1 MDEIMKT
8 IEECPI
14 ENLIFCYQKDGRVKS
29 YLKGEDSNDCLNMAL
44 MVVLQIIKDQVKNGE
59 DPEEL
64 RVSLYYAINRIFDE
78 MTILEEDDN
87 GN

>member
-14 ENLIFCYQKDGRVKS
+14 ENLIFCYLKDNKMRS
-29 YLKGEDSNDCLNMAL
+29 YLKGEDSK
-44 MVVLQIIKDQVKNGE
+44 VL
-59 DPEEL
+59 EL
-64 RVSLYYAINRIFDE
+64 RVSLYYAINKIFDE
-78 MTILEEDDN
+78 VNDN

>member
-14 ENLIFCYQKDGRVKS
+14 ENLIFCYLKDDRIRS
-29 YLKGEDSNDCLNMAL
+29 YLKGEDSNVCLNMAL
-44 MVVLQIIKDQVKNGE
+44 MIILKIVQDQVKDGE

-78 MTILEEDDN
+78 VDDN

>member
-14 ENLIFCYQKDGRVKS
+14 ESLIFCYLKDGRVIS

-44 MVVLQIIKDQVKNGE
+44 MVVLQIVQDQVKDGE
-59 DPEEL
+59 NREEL
-64 RVSLYYAINRIFDE
+64 RVDLHRAINKIFDE
-78 MTILEEDDN
+78 VKDN